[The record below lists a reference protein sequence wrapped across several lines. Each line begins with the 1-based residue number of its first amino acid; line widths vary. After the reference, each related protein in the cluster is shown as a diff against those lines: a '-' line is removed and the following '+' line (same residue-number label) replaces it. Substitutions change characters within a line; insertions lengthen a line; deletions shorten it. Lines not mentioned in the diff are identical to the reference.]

1 VTSLLVQGEY
11 LTFVAILAA
20 LIMSLSFHE
29 FGHAFAAKRFG
40 DDTAEREG
48 RLTINPIA
56 HIDMMGLL
64 MVVIIGFGYAKPVPI
79 NPRNYNSFWAQLVV
93 AAAGPLANLVIAVL
107 SYNTFLYGMQSGWLS
122 FSNPSVQQVFN
133 IVVIVNLVLLVF
145 NLIPLGPLD
154 GHYIL
159 PYFLPRKLASR
170 YQVLNARYGSYLF
183 LGLILVSLAG
193 VPIFKFVFN
202 VGIGIL
208 PYITFV

>member
-1 VTSLLVQGEY
+1 MTSLLVQGDY
-11 LTFVAILAA
+11 LTFAAILAA

-40 DDTAEREG
+40 DNTAERQG

-56 HIDMMGLL
+56 HIDIMGLL
-64 MVVIIGFGYAKPVPI
+64 MVVIIGFGYAKPVPT

-93 AAAGPLANLVIAVL
+93 AAAGPFANLVIAVL
-107 SYNTFLYGMQSGWLS
+107 SYNIFLYGVQSGWSS
-122 FSNPSVQQVFN
+122 FSNSSVQQVFN
-133 IVVIVNLVLLVF
+133 IVVVINLVLLVF

-159 PYFLPRKLASR
+159 PYFLPRTLASR

-202 VGIGIL
+202 IGIGIL
-208 PYITFV
+208 PYIAFV